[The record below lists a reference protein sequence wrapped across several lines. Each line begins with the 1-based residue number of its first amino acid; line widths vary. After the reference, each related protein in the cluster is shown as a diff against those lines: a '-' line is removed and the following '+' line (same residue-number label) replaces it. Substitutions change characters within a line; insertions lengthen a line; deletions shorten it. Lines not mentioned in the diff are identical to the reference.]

1 MLDPRITAANDP
13 SDAEDVLE
21 KIPAAPV
28 TPPAD
33 MELQIELLILPGL
46 ERYERTV
53 EYGISSRKAH
63 AHTGLSFK
71 IHKIRWVEDT
81 VASRGQDRTA
91 AAMKRRLDA
100 SRTLLSLTHGGND
113 GFTSVKGAAKVFA

>member
-13 SDAEDVLE
+13 SDAGDILE
-21 KIPAAPV
+21 KIPAAPI

-33 MELQIELLILPGL
+33 MELQIDLLILPGL
-46 ERYERTV
+46 EKYEGTV
-53 EYGISSRKAH
+53 EYGMSSRKSKPH
-63 AHTGLSFK
+63 SGVSFM

-91 AAMKRRLDA
+91 SAMKRRLDA
-100 SRTLLSLTHGGND
+100 SRALLSLTHGGED
-113 GFTSVKGAAKVFA
+113 RFGGMKGASKVYV